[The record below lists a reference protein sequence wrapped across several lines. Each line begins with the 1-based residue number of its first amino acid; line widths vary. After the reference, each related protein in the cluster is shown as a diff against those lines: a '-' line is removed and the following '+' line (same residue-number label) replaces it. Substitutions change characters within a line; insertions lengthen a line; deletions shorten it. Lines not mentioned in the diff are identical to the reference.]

1 MLKNTLKA
9 AVPCLAVLL
18 SLQADAGEIKLK
30 GDEIVRLNDQISFCT
45 INNMINFNTAE
56 YFSNPDKHAENLVY
70 AAIYERFNNNGD
82 TIEPCGESYGCVNN
96 FQINSTL
103 MNIFG
108 RTLDFDSLF
117 KTDFTSNG
125 ISYDMKTRTWKFPYA
140 SGEQREVF
148 RTEKVSSLD
157 RDRILVEG
165 YTETDSSSLVSRC
178 RAELRHNPLK
188 NNRSAYAVETLQ
200 CTAAEPLEEEP
211 EE

>member
-45 INNMINFNTAE
+45 INNMMNFNTAE

-108 RTLDFDSLF
+108 TNIF
-117 KTDFTSNG
+117 
-125 ISYDMKTRTWKFPYA
+125 
-140 SGEQREVF
+140 
-148 RTEKVSSLD
+148 
-157 RDRILVEG
+157 
-165 YTETDSSSLVSRC
+165 SR
-178 RAELRHNPLK
+178 
-188 NNRSAYAVETLQ
+188 
-200 CTAAEPLEEEP
+200 
-211 EE
+211 

>member
-45 INNMINFNTAE
+45 IN
-56 YFSNPDKHAENLVY
+56 NLVY

-117 KTDFTSNG
+117 KTDFTSDG

-200 CTAAEPLEEEP
+200 CVLSG
-211 EE
+211 

>member
-1 MLKNTLKA
+1 
-9 AVPCLAVLL
+9 
-18 SLQADAGEIKLK
+18 
-30 GDEIVRLNDQISFCT
+30 
-45 INNMINFNTAE
+45 
-56 YFSNPDKHAENLVY
+56 
-70 AAIYERFNNNGD
+70 
-82 TIEPCGESYGCVNN
+82 
-96 FQINSTL
+96 

-117 KTDFTSNG
+117 KTDFTSDG
-125 ISYDMKTRTWKFPYA
+125 ISYDLKTRTWKFPYA
-140 SGEQREVF
+140 SGEQHEVF